1 MIIQH
6 IAAAAALATAQP
18 APAAEAR
25 PAPAATEQAAPASAA
40 APESGAA
47 RRARAGFSAIA
58 PSGERGIDPA
68 LVPAGEG
75 YFEAMLQQAGGAAS
89 VATDDP
95 PERVRQRAM
104 ADLSDERFFNR
115 PGATRAQYESEWEQ
129 CRLIARNLAAQR
141 PGMVAMPAAVHG
153 GLVGALVGAGID
165 AIADGDWRRGLRREC
180 LIARGWRMVE
190 PHQEW
195 RRQIGAMRQPER
207 SAYLDSMIGAQA
219 LGGSSNVTDLGRLM
233 VQGPRWV
240 PALLT
245 QQTAAQAPRGR
256 AVTVSELMR
265 GEAAEPAEP
274 RPQPN

>member
-1 MIIQH
+1 MIIQQ
-6 IAAAAALATAQP
+6 IAAAAALAAAQP
-18 APAAEAR
+18 APVAA
-25 PAPAATEQAAPASAA
+25 APAAAEQAAPAAA

-58 PSGERGIDPA
+58 PSGERGIDPTWA
-68 LVPAGEG
+68 VAGDG
-75 YFEAMLQQAGGAAS
+75 YFEAMLRQAGGAAS

-115 PGATRAQYESEWEQ
+115 PGATRLQYESEWEQ

-195 RRQIGAMRQPER
+195 RRRIDAMRQPER
-207 SAYLDSMIGAQA
+207 SVYLDSMIGAQT
-219 LGGSSNVTDLGRLM
+219 LDGSSNVTDLGRLIA
-233 VQGPRWV
+233 QGPRWV

-245 QQTAAQAPRGR
+245 EQPAAQVPRGR

-265 GEAAEPAEP
+265 GEAAEAAQPQ
-274 RPQPN
+274 PQPN